1 MSEKDL
7 SLAKILAEE
16 GLDFDR
22 GIGTDTTTILKSF
35 PKTDPFLL
43 LIAQSLTWTGH
54 AINKGE
60 YLEKVVKYLETSS
73 DNLLS
78 ELAQFSGRFG
88 VEQLEITI
96 FNWKKLLYEI
106 KRPGNILVSSLDEII
121 SLQDKSQKIAGMA
134 RRKRSIMYIGAW
146 LFCAPFKI
154 LLSVRDDLW
163 HQERIDEVLM
173 PLGLEVVRGCRKLIR
188 KQYSYGKMIEG
199 IDLSEEEGDI
209 LEGLATVQI
218 VQSMCKR
225 IAQDSHSIVLHIN
238 SGLWKFGAGEL
249 SKF

>member
-1 MSEKDL
+1 MSERDL
-7 SLAKILAEE
+7 SLAKILAQE

-22 GIGTDTTTILKSF
+22 EIGTDTTTILKTF
-35 PKTDPFLL
+35 PKVDPFLL
-43 LIAQSLTWTGH
+43 LIAHSLTWTGH

-60 YLEKVVKYLETSS
+60 YLEKVVKYLETGS

-88 VEQLEITI
+88 AERLEMTI

-106 KRPGNILVSSLDEII
+106 KKPDDVLTSSLDEII
-121 SLQDKSQKIAGMA
+121 SFQNRFQETACMA

-163 HQERIDEVLM
+163 HQERIDEILM

-188 KQYSYGKMIEG
+188 EQYSYGKMIEG

-209 LEGLATVQI
+209 LEGLGTVQI
-218 VQSMCKR
+218 VQGMCKR